1 MQALTHALLF
11 LILFILVCIW
21 QDQLLTD
28 EDKKKI
34 NSNRTF
40 KESLI
45 ITFTYLFITILYVSS
60 KKNLRFFP
68 TKPEVPVKNNV
79 LLIQSLKLISNLAKI
94 KANPIKSIYLPS

>member
-34 NSNRTF
+34 NLNRTF

-45 ITFTYLFITILYVSS
+45 ITFTYLFIT
-60 KKNLRFFP
+60 
-68 TKPEVPVKNNV
+68 V
-79 LLIQSLKLISNLAKI
+79 LIALIGWGIFYLIQSLVR
-94 KANPIKSIYLPS
+94 

>member
-34 NSNRTF
+34 NSNRTL
-40 KESLI
+40 KESWI
-45 ITFTYLFITILYVSS
+45 IIFTYLFIT
-60 KKNLRFFP
+60 
-68 TKPEVPVKNNV
+68 
-79 LLIQSLKLISNLAKI
+79 LLITLIGWGIFYLIHNLLK
-94 KANPIKSIYLPS
+94 

>member
-34 NSNRTF
+34 NSNRTL
-40 KESLI
+40 KESWI
-45 ITFTYLFITILYVSS
+45 IIFTYLFITVLITLIGWGIFYLIH
-60 KKNLRFFP
+60 NL
-68 TKPEVPVKNNV
+68 
-79 LLIQSLKLISNLAKI
+79 LK
-94 KANPIKSIYLPS
+94 

>member
-34 NSNRTF
+34 NSNRTL
-40 KESLI
+40 KQSLI
-45 ITFTYLFITILYVSS
+45 ITFTYLFIT
-60 KKNLRFFP
+60 
-68 TKPEVPVKNNV
+68 
-79 LLIQSLKLISNLAKI
+79 LLITLIGWGIFYIIHSLLR
-94 KANPIKSIYLPS
+94 

>member
-40 KESLI
+40 KQSLI
-45 ITFTYLFITILYVSS
+45 ITFTYLFITVLITLIGWGIFYIIHSL
-60 KKNLRFFP
+60 LR
-68 TKPEVPVKNNV
+68 
-79 LLIQSLKLISNLAKI
+79 
-94 KANPIKSIYLPS
+94 

>member
-45 ITFTYLFITILYVSS
+45 ITFTYLFITVLITLIGWGVFYLIHIL
-60 KKNLRFFP
+60 LR
-68 TKPEVPVKNNV
+68 
-79 LLIQSLKLISNLAKI
+79 
-94 KANPIKSIYLPS
+94 

>member
-45 ITFTYLFITILYVSS
+45 ITFTYLFIT
-60 KKNLRFFP
+60 
-68 TKPEVPVKNNV
+68 V
-79 LLIQSLKLISNLAKI
+79 LITLIGWSIFNFINYLIK
-94 KANPIKSIYLPS
+94 

>member
-21 QDQLLTD
+21 QDQFLTD

-45 ITFTYLFITILYVSS
+45 ITFTYLFIT
-60 KKNLRFFP
+60 
-68 TKPEVPVKNNV
+68 V
-79 LLIQSLKLISNLAKI
+79 LITLIGWSIFNFINYLIK
-94 KANPIKSIYLPS
+94 

>member
-45 ITFTYLFITILYVSS
+45 ITFTYLFITILI
-60 KKNLRFFP
+60 
-68 TKPEVPVKNNV
+68 T
-79 LLIQSLKLISNLAKI
+79 LIGWSIFYFINYLIK
-94 KANPIKSIYLPS
+94 

>member
-11 LILFILVCIW
+11 LILFILVSIW

-45 ITFTYLFITILYVSS
+45 ITFTYLFITVLITLIGWGVFYLIHIL
-60 KKNLRFFP
+60 LR
-68 TKPEVPVKNNV
+68 
-79 LLIQSLKLISNLAKI
+79 
-94 KANPIKSIYLPS
+94 

>member
-34 NSNRTF
+34 NSNRTL
-40 KESLI
+40 KESWI
-45 ITFTYLFITILYVSS
+45 IIFTYLFITILI
-60 KKNLRFFP
+60 
-68 TKPEVPVKNNV
+68 T
-79 LLIQSLKLISNLAKI
+79 LIGWSIFYFINYLIK
-94 KANPIKSIYLPS
+94 

>member
-45 ITFTYLFITILYVSS
+45 ITFTYLFIT
-60 KKNLRFFP
+60 
-68 TKPEVPVKNNV
+68 V
-79 LLIQSLKLISNLAKI
+79 LITLIGWSIFYFINYLIK
-94 KANPIKSIYLPS
+94 

>member
-45 ITFTYLFITILYVSS
+45 ITFTYLFIT
-60 KKNLRFFP
+60 
-68 TKPEVPVKNNV
+68 V
-79 LLIQSLKLISNLAKI
+79 LIALIGWGIFYLIQSLVR
-94 KANPIKSIYLPS
+94 